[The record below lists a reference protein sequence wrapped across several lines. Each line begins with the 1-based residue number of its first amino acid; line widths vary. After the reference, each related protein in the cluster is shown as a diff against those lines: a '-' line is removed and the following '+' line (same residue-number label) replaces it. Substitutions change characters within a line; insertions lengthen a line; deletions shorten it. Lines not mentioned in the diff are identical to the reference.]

1 MLQEHAEFNTQGG
14 AEGNL
19 RGRDFERAV
28 QAIID
33 LSSWAPPQDLR
44 QNVGQAIRIARKDV
58 TDLDAIGLKGKKL
71 MLVSCKSRIYSG
83 KFDQGDPQ
91 TIRAT
96 ASVAKNA
103 LRTWLEVESIL
114 QANPKCLRGFDFS
127 KFEIL
132 PVVCLPHVPYLPIGP
147 ETEFIA
153 PNLRAVVSISELRS
167 WLEMEG
173 SSK

>member
-1 MLQEHAEFNTQGG
+1 VSRHLAGLRNSARKGKKAFNFKDLFLLAKAQAGPEHREVLGLLFFSAAEFNTQGG

-44 QNVGQAIRIARKDV
+44 QKVCQTIRIARKDV
-58 TDLDAIGLKGKKL
+58 TDLDAIVLKDEKL
-71 MLVSCKSRIYSG
+71 LLVSCKSRIYSG

-91 TIRAT
+91 AIGAT

-103 LRTWLEVESIL
+103 LRTWLEVKS
-114 QANPKCLRGFDFS
+114 R
-127 KFEIL
+127 
-132 PVVCLPHVPYLPIGP
+132 
-147 ETEFIA
+147 
-153 PNLRAVVSISELRS
+153 
-167 WLEMEG
+167 
-173 SSK
+173 